1 MKHTR
6 LHIIRI
12 FTLLLLFGGVANQ
25 TWAAKVTY
33 HILTLPIDPSR
44 YDYHMKGEVTGKRLE
59 AVKIIV
65 DNQTT
70 VELPAHYKSPLAENF
85 TYYEPKDITGHGA
98 SAESLYDGVAS
109 RKGVLYEVKAS
120 PTPVAEGAAIT
131 GNTAEYYVVYT
142 YKTSNTIAKLDGTVN
157 YNIGVKGKG
166 FLSLNRGRNNRP
178 AVIPTAKVDAVMLAS
193 EDFSYVAN
201 PGNGI
206 GTYWSSTDNKNIQAD
221 VESQFFFWF
230 KFVGQDPYN
239 IIVRTSYNRDITFI
253 EKNEGTSKFVY
264 KWYKGAALMAKGDGN
279 VYLASDDH
287 KQYTTEYDSSIDNPT
302 NPDSVTNTGYFHGND
317 CTWGTVAL
325 LNNTSGDGYV
335 LLGTRTVDGN
345 GAVPTPGNDN
355 KYNYLTF
362 NGYNN
367 MNFKKNTAA
376 DATKDHTIDGIYP
389 LKKVTFKVVT
399 PFYKV
404 NATTDHIVSAPTEW
418 VSQYT
423 VDNDPI
429 ETKYL
434 PTSLKRKYCTY
445 TNKFYRDA
453 ACTQEITKFSGAIY
467 DENEGYQVY
476 IGYEVSANIPFKAIT
491 PAASYTDD
499 TWKAATWYAMTDRD
513 SSGKKIKWNSTV
525 YKNNGDA
532 SENVKES
539 EFAFIGDPYELRVVC
554 RDETSDATATYVGS
568 YSRTT
573 GTDLTK
579 NTSDTGAGYK
589 WEISYD
595 EETKNNAFQLRE
607 YKGTAYWYWNT
618 EAGSNIQYST
628 TNTDRRIRVLPLPE
642 KSCNFYIVDRS
653 GAIAI
658 KATANRTV
666 FSPLLGYA
674 SIPEEIR
681 SPFIYG
687 EDISFYSD
695 AACTISITET
705 YNTDNYDIYVKYTL
719 AHLAEK
725 GIQLNSGQRFKVK
738 LNKEYIYYNSELTKI
753 LSAETTGDDEYSW
766 SLEGGDPYAIK
777 IANKSLSGKYVQ
789 VDGGTWGDDK
799 ALVFDDEASA
809 SRFIAMSSL
818 YTGIYEVLAAT
829 GDANYYHIGRPT
841 ESGAETKIYS
851 VNTAGYAHGAET
863 LQFELS
869 GDVPITYHLIDRAD
883 NVLLTAESYNPR
895 LTLPAEYVS
904 PLVEEYYYYP
914 TRAKATTNNPAQKI
928 TEISQDT
935 KEDGTQVD
943 GKGDND
949 IYVTYVA
956 NDIVTFNTGQY
967 MLRFLDPAIPEYH
980 LEDGN
985 DKLTSSKIQPIYPYC
1000 NGDGSLNIYGSDM
1013 QNEQFHGGANTRPR
1027 WVWYFESSR
1036 NDPYH
1041 VKIHSKSTINYND
1054 VSHYTYLTTH
1064 AVHFNQDTGENANKK
1079 RVVTG
1084 GTLPTIAS
1092 LDPTEYMVL
1101 GTEGNYRLLTT
1112 NAIDDG
1118 ETNVRRNVTSLEQY
1132 WKTYNMVRQDI
1143 LGDPRVD
1150 QNDPE
1155 RFNDPITMP
1164 SDRWSELKEKLNN
1177 RYVDDAANRVDD
1189 CSWHSY
1195 KAYANATRWNG
1206 YNDKSNGYEKKVV
1219 ENLDH
1224 WYQTF
1229 DMGTGVFD
1237 IETADIPPV
1246 LVLLDRHGW
1255 EVMRRPLPGASTY
1268 PAGDELKD
1276 LRMYDS
1282 PLVDKYYFYT
1292 NATKASGC
1300 HKYTMR
1306 LQNGAERDQVKVNG
1320 ERYYSTSLGDLPPKT
1335 AVVSGGAIQDLYVI
1349 YTVKEEYEN
1358 NYDYDLNEKTSPYT
1372 ESGTSK
1378 PYLVLQ
1384 HGRFYKTENSQASNI
1399 RSYFTKPIGE
1409 HTNPE
1414 SGNVYDL
1421 IVNPK
1426 NHGGTNDNI
1435 LNGSNFIG
1443 NIFWYVEPNLN
1454 IDDEMGI
1461 PWVKASGEE
1470 TETAAKNKL
1479 RKDYKD
1485 KTGFDP
1491 YNIQLR
1497 LKNKNNGDTD
1507 GRYLTTHMTSATL
1520 NNGIWVGEYNSMTAT
1535 DDADVETQAK
1545 KLSKTGN
1552 YYFKQKDSENY
1563 WYVNVKT
1570 AYDGTNDATY
1580 DPPTSGSYATEWTQ
1594 QSYKLTL
1601 EEACTSPITSEGYD
1615 HSEMQITNQTFMAV
1629 SDVNGNM
1636 QLMPRFDHTK
1646 RVHLPGTTP
1655 WHTTLSDPED
1665 HALASV
1671 DNNASMGPQTTF
1683 FVTPQRFHYHII
1695 DNNGREALRYKR
1707 GADTYPT
1714 ITDHFK
1720 SPLATNFTYYKGL
1733 AEGTIDDSNGGEWA
1747 TATGDFKRTL
1757 TDKSIEL
1764 SDVAKL
1770 LPTKGT
1776 YYYRLGARGSF
1787 SYKKVVVTKGLS
1799 EQQITGSFAAAKLE
1813 GSADGVD
1820 YPVYVRYE
1828 YDEDADHDGDHILQ
1842 GRWFTVKLA
1851 DKDLQASGTVIVP
1864 VGETQGTGVSLYK
1877 GEDSRSLTATN
1888 STEYELKR
1896 NALTALGDYYFRIG
1910 EEAPYTYNKVTVN
1923 AVPISSASDYTETL
1937 NGVFATLWS
1946 NSKPLVIDADAKK
1959 WQWKFFVAPTD
1970 PSSDYYMEPDP
1981 YAVMLFNRMSNY
1993 TTDPSANPSPMGI
2006 GIKVPNA
2013 NNGADRFALLG
2024 HPDGGYAL
2032 AVAKAY
2038 DDDRNYEFV
2047 NGESMTLPSTTAATT
2062 ATEANFTYKTG
2073 TITNDA
2079 RLVLNDDVT
2088 HNFTYYVI
2096 TNDGKLAITAT
2107 QDNDEADSH
2116 DYTPY
2121 LPESAQSK
2129 LLNLDDYLYYGFAR
2143 PGANDTKVVIEQTKL
2158 YTLSSL
2164 YDDVVYVR
2172 YPVTFDSSKTPYYVP
2187 NKKDTSSGHVAR
2199 HDDSNDVAIDINGKL
2214 PYNIIWYNDNMMASD
2229 GSTISDGGSQTL
2241 TGGANYTWRFEGG
2254 DPYALKIK
2262 KADNKYIDASAGLSS
2277 TPQDFMLLKKDG
2289 YDYGVFAKTG
2299 DKDYMLSF
2307 GGPSDVPHTLSISTT
2322 APNKF
2327 VPFAL
2332 STHKLVY
2339 HLIINTSN
2347 VKTTIPYRTGDEKN
2361 PSATLGEKDILGTTQ
2376 RDLTS
2381 QINGIAGDKYQ
2392 LGHTYMGQ
2400 TYCVDAGQVSI
2411 GDELI
2416 VPNEFSR
2423 PNCSYYFYIDNIQTA
2438 GVVGT
2443 YQKTATSV
2451 SNMND
2456 QVASVGTL
2464 GNYYFKIENQY
2475 VYRKIT
2481 VTEAAGGG
2489 KSAVYVNSLSS
2500 AEAYT
2505 EANSNKEASDMDDL
2519 KSKADAL
2526 TSTGDYYYK
2535 VGPIILYNRAKVT
2548 AVSPVTSTIADCT
2561 SDDWDNCW
2569 QDDATL
2575 NGLYKGLEVTKLMSA
2590 SELVGSLVK
2599 VNVVYKMATLDT
2611 NAGDDFI
2618 TEMMPAGSH
2627 YLWYTFET
2635 AESTPQLAH
2644 YTIVRGMR
2652 AESGRALHYTNDFLW
2667 APLGDPYGF
2676 RSFNRYAYKNNG
2688 QSEYV
2693 LTTASIDDNQEVV
2706 MGSYESNDN
2715 RDIYEL
2721 LESSTPGNG
2730 TFRVHPLLNTDN
2742 TIFLRVKESVDP
2754 AENGKLILSD
2764 DTPVQE
2770 WTYGLSEE
2778 LLNPYYQGAGNVGGL
2793 NDYGKTAY
2801 ETAKTTYAANPAR
2814 LIRELQQICYN
2825 KDKIVNY
2832 EPGYYR
2838 LCNQPGASSIS
2849 PQRYASGYLHLVE
2862 STDYDGNSSAD
2873 ADGDGNNSTDVLP
2886 MHFYSRKGTSTTFEG
2901 DGGLTTGFTKSIA
2914 TQGDIPV
2921 PATENDASTIF
2932 QFSGTATAATMQTQ
2946 DLYVMGVET
2955 DANNGYAKMT
2965 DTPGSATTFHVDDV
2979 GGAVVIIYN
2988 LDGESRRHYLNY
3000 KQGDAAHIYDLHYYE
3015 NVDVDASKW
3024 SMVPADTMVIATN
3037 NGGDGY
3043 YYATFY
3049 APFDV
3054 TLPANKG
3061 EKTYNAYVC
3070 NEWHTEAV
3078 HPVAVPARTIS
3089 EDSYEEGKF
3098 VPGGTPVIIRVKDE
3112 TGKITLTLPTATPNS
3127 PVSCIFKGEYLEQ
3140 LLAVDEDNDVYT
3152 MGVPMTSTV
3161 DSYNK
3166 ITGVVVAPLPEF
3178 ATSGVGFYINA
3189 TPNKEADDD
3198 EASWQRN
3205 NRYVLHNKIYY
3216 RAGAGSRQ
3224 MRGIEFVPVVFGDD
3238 LEDEEQPG
3246 EEDQNPSEGVSF
3258 QGDGCI
3264 YDLMGRKVA
3273 TRQQVEDGS
3282 WRLLRPGIY
3291 ILNGKK
3297 FRH

>member
-12 FTLLLLFGGVANQ
+12 FTLLLLMLAGGTANEA
-25 TWAAKVTY
+25 WAATVTY
-33 HILTLPIDPSR
+33 HILTLPIDNTI
-44 YDYHMKGEVTGKRLE
+44 YKMKSGVNGKRLE

-65 DNQTT
+65 DQTA

-85 TYYEPKDITGHGA
+85 KYYETKDITGHGG
-98 SAESLYDGVAS
+98 SAVSLYDDVATC
-109 RKGVLYEVKAS
+109 KGVLYEVKGDA
-120 PTPVAEGAAIT
+120 TEVKEGSAIT
-131 GNTAEYYVVYT
+131 GSTAEYYVVYT

-206 GTYWSSTDNKNIQAD
+206 GTYWSSGDNKNIQAD
-221 VESQFFFWF
+221 VESQFFFGF
-230 KFVGQDPYN
+230 NFVGQDPYN
-239 IIVRTSYNRDITFI
+239 IIIRTSYNRDITFI
-253 EKNEGTSKFVY
+253 EKNEGTTNFVY

-287 KQYTTEYDSSIDNPT
+287 VQYTTPWVNGGANPT
-302 NPDSVTNTGYFHGND
+302 DPASVTNTGYFHGND

-325 LNNTSGDGYV
+325 LNNTSTSRDGYV

-376 DATKDHTIDGIYP
+376 DATKNNTIDGIYP

-404 NATTDHIVSAPTEW
+404 SPTPDHIVSAPTEW

-423 VDNDPI
+423 VDNEDI
-429 ETKYL
+429 DTKYL
-434 PTSLKRKYCTY
+434 PTSLLRKYCTY
-445 TNKFYRDA
+445 TGFYRDP
-453 ACTQEITKFSGAIY
+453 ACTQEITRFSGANY
-467 DENEGYQVY
+467 DPTEGYQVY

-525 YKNNGDA
+525 FQNNGGE

-539 EFAFIGDPYELRVVC
+539 EFAFIGDPYELRVVY
-554 RDETSDATATYVGS
+554 RNETSGATVTYVGS
-568 YSRTT
+568 TLRTT
-573 GTDLTK
+573 ETDLTK

-618 EAGSNIQYST
+618 GGGSNIQYST

-642 KSCNFYIVDRS
+642 KSCNFNIVDRN
-653 GAIAI
+653 GTIAI

-705 YNTDNYDIYVKYTL
+705 SNVDNYDIYVKYTL
-719 AHLAEK
+719 NHLAEK
-725 GIQLNSGQRFKVK
+725 GIQLNSTQRFKVK
-738 LNKEYIYYNSELTKI
+738 LNKEYIYYNSSSSKI
-753 LSAETTGDDEYSW
+753 LSAETTGGDEYSW
-766 SLEGGDPYAIK
+766 SLEGGDPYAMK
-777 IANKSLSGKYVQ
+777 IANVGNSGKYVK
-789 VDGGTWGDDK
+789 VDGGTWDDNK
-799 ALVFDDEASA
+799 ALTFVDGKANG

-818 YTGIYEVLAAT
+818 YPGIYEVLAAT

-841 ESGAETKIYS
+841 ESGAETRIYS
-851 VNTAGYAHGAET
+851 VNTAGYDHGAET

-869 GDVPITYHLIDRAD
+869 GDVPIIYHLIDRA
-883 NVLLTAESYNPR
+883 NNELLTAESYNPR

-914 TRAKATTNNPAQKI
+914 TLAKALTNLERDRI
-928 TEISQDT
+928 TELKDDT
-935 KEDGTQVD
+935 DNEDN
-943 GKGDND
+943 KPGDNEV
-949 IYVTYVA
+949 YVTYVA
-956 NDIVTFNTGQY
+956 NDIVNFNKGQY
-967 MLRFLDPAIPEYH
+967 MLKFLDPAIPEYH
-980 LEDGN
+980 LEDGI

-1000 NGDGSLNIYGSDM
+1000 NGDGNLNIYGDEM
-1013 QNEQFHGGANTRPR
+1013 QTEQFGGGANTRPR
-1027 WVWYFESSR
+1027 WVWYFVSSR

-1054 VSHYTYLTTH
+1054 VSHYTYLTTY
-1064 AVHFNQDTGENANKK
+1064 AVHFNQDADANTKH
-1079 RVVTG
+1079 VVTG

-1101 GTEGNYRLLTT
+1101 GTVGNYRLLTT
-1112 NAIDDG
+1112 NTIDDG
-1118 ETNVRRNVTSLEQY
+1118 STNVRRSVTSFEQY

-1150 QNDPE
+1150 KNDPD

-1164 SDRWSELKEKLNN
+1164 SERWSELKTKLETKG
-1177 RYVDDAANRVDD
+1177 VDESANRVDG

-1219 ENLDH
+1219 ENIEH

-1282 PLVDKYYFYT
+1282 PLVDKYYFYS

-1358 NYDYDLNEKTSPYT
+1358 NYDYDLNENTSPYT

-1399 RSYFTKPIGE
+1399 RSYFTKPIRE

-1414 SGNVYDL
+1414 GGNVYDL

-1435 LNGSNFIG
+1435 LSGSNFIG

-1461 PWVKASGEE
+1461 PWMKATGED

-1507 GRYLTTHMTSATL
+1507 GRFLTTHMTSTTL
-1520 NNGIWVGEYNSMTAT
+1520 NNGIWMGEYNSMTAT
-1535 DDADVETQAK
+1535 DVTDVKTQAK

-1552 YYFKQKDSENY
+1552 YYFKQKDAETY

-1646 RVHLPGTTP
+1646 RVHLPGTEP

-1733 AEGTIDDSNGGEWA
+1733 AEGTIEESNEGEWA
-1747 TATGDFKRTL
+1747 TATGQFKRTL

-1776 YYYRLGARGSF
+1776 YYYRLGARGDF
-1787 SYKKVVVTKGLS
+1787 SWKKVTVAEGKGLLDK
-1799 EQQITGSFAAAKLE
+1799 QITGSFAAAKLE
-1813 GSADGVD
+1813 GSAGDVD

-1851 DKDLQASGTVIVP
+1851 DKDLQASGTVAKTVD
-1864 VGETQGTGVSLYK
+1864 ETQGTGVSLYK
-1877 GEDSRSLTATN
+1877 GEDSSRSLTATN
-1888 STEYELKR
+1888 STEYESKR
-1896 NALTALGDYYFRIG
+1896 DALTALGDYYFRIG

-1937 NGVFATLWS
+1937 DDDFATLWS

-1970 PSSDYYMEPDP
+1970 PSSDYYTEPDP
-1981 YAVMLFNRMSNY
+1981 YAVILFNRQANY
-1993 TTDPSANPSPMGI
+1993 TTNPSENPSPMGI

-2013 NNGADRFALLG
+2013 NDGANRFALLG
-2024 HPDGGYAL
+2024 HPEGGYAL

-2038 DDDRNYEFV
+2038 DDDRDYEFV
-2047 NGESMTLPSTTAATT
+2047 NGGSMTLPSTTAATK
-2062 ATEANFTYKTG
+2062 AIEADFTYKKG
-2073 TITNDA
+2073 TITSGA

-2116 DYTPY
+2116 GYAPS

-2129 LLNLDDYLYYGFAR
+2129 LLNLDDYLYYGFAAR
-2143 PGANDTKVVIEQTKL
+2143 DTKETEDPSDDTYSVIVYSILTS
-2158 YTLSSL
+2158 LSSL

-2172 YPVTFDSSKTPYYVP
+2172 YPETFDSSKTPYYVP

-2214 PYNIIWYNDNMMASD
+2214 PYNIIWYNDNMMRSTD
-2229 GSTISDGGSQTL
+2229 GSSVSDGGSQSL
-2241 TGGANYTWRFEGG
+2241 TGVSSYTWRFEGG

-2262 KADNKYIDASAGLSS
+2262 KADNQYIDASAGLSN
-2277 TPQDFMLLKKDG
+2277 TPQTFMLLKKDG

-2299 DKDYMLSF
+2299 DKGYMLSF
-2307 GGPSDVPHTLSISTT
+2307 GTLADPSGTHTLSISTT

-2347 VKTTIPYRTGDEKN
+2347 QHTIIPHRTGDETTYTT
-2361 PSATLGEKDILGTTQ
+2361 SSTLAATDTLMVRGTTQ

-2381 QINGIAGDKYQ
+2381 QTNGIAGDQYQ
-2392 LGHTYMGQ
+2392 LGRTIMGQ
-2400 TYCVDAGQVSI
+2400 TYCKDAGQVSI

-2423 PNCSYYFYIDNIQTA
+2423 PNCSYFYYIDNIQTA
-2438 GVVGT
+2438 DAGAT
-2443 YQKTATSV
+2443 YQKYADDYAGVV
-2451 SNMND
+2451 SAA
-2456 QVASVGTL
+2456 ASL
-2464 GNYYFKIENQY
+2464 PE
-2475 VYRKIT
+2475 
-2481 VTEAAGGG
+2481 G
-2489 KSAVYVNSLSS
+2489 K
-2500 AEAYT
+2500 
-2505 EANSNKEASDMDDL
+2505 
-2519 KSKADAL
+2519 
-2526 TSTGDYYYK
+2526 YYYYN
-2535 VGPIILYNRAKVT
+2535 VGSGSAYYRAHKESSV
-2548 AVSPVTSTIADCT
+2548 AVIVACT
-2561 SDDWDNCW
+2561 KDDYDNCW
-2569 QDDATL
+2569 QDDSDL
-2575 NGLYKGLEVTKLMSA
+2575 NNRFKGLEVTKLMSA

-2611 NAGDDFI
+2611 NAGDNFI
-2618 TEMMPAGSH
+2618 TEMKPAGEH

-2644 YTIVRGMR
+2644 YTYVRGMR
-2652 AESGRALHYTNDFLW
+2652 AESGRALHYTNDYLW
-2667 APLGDPYGF
+2667 SPLGDPYGF

-2693 LTTASIDDNQEVV
+2693 LTTASIADNQEVV
-2706 MGSYESNDN
+2706 MGSYLSNDK

-2764 DTPVQE
+2764 DKPVQE
-2770 WTYGLSEE
+2770 WTYGLSEQ

-2793 NDYGKTAY
+2793 NDDGKTAY

-2825 KDKIVNY
+2825 KDNIVNY
-2832 EPGYYR
+2832 AAGYYR
-2838 LCNQPGASSIS
+2838 LANQPGASSIS

-2873 ADGDGNNSTDVLP
+2873 ADGDDNNAIDVLP

-2932 QFSGTATAATMQTQ
+2932 QFSGTATAATMKTQ

-2955 DANNGYAKMT
+2955 NPNEGYAKMT
-2965 DTPGSATTFHVDDV
+2965 ATPGSATTFHVDDI

-3127 PVSCIFKGEYLEQ
+3127 PVSCIFKGKYLEQ
-3140 LLAVDEDNDVYT
+3140 LLAVDGDNNVYT

-3166 ITGVVVAPLPEF
+3166 TTGVVVAPLPEF

-3198 EASWQRN
+3198 QASWQRN

-3216 RAGAGSRQ
+3216 REEPSPSRELS
-3224 MRGIEFVPVVFGDD
+3224 MRGIEFVPVIFDN
-3238 LEDEEQPG
+3238 DEEGGEQPN
-3246 EEDQNPSEGVSF
+3246 EEEQNPSEGATF

-3264 YDLMGRKVA
+3264 YDMMGRKVA